1 MWTLTTGV
9 ISIPG
14 DSLKEFSRTR
24 AMMKIVMH
32 STIDT
37 KQVTTANVL
46 SIQPGIFNT
55 LIPAASR
62 TVAYDGYIQ

>member
-1 MWTLTTGV
+1 
-9 ISIPG
+9 
-14 DSLKEFSRTR
+14 
-24 AMMKIVMH
+24 MMKIVMH